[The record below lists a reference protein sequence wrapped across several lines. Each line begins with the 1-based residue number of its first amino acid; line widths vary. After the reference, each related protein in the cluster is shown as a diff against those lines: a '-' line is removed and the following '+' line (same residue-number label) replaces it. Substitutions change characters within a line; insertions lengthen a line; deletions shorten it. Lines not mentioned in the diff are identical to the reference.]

1 MKNNLPVM
9 LLKGLILLP
18 YQEVRLELNNN
29 LSRRIVE
36 ISSKNHNDQVL
47 VVCPIDQMEENP
59 SVSDL
64 PRVGVIGKIKT
75 KVELPNGLR
84 VVINGLE
91 RVKVEDYY
99 NYQNED
105 FLGSEVIKIE
115 LPKFNE
121 IEEKAKIKK
130 LKSITVKY
138 INANPNVSN
147 SILNMVKKTDDL
159 DKLTAIITSFIPFSI
174 EKKILYMCELNSLK
188 RAESLIKDLTIELE
202 ILSLDKKIDYEL
214 KNSLESTQKE
224 FILREKIK
232 EIRKEL
238 GEEDYKEQEIANYNK
253 LLIGLDLNSK
263 TKTKIQ
269 NEIHKYETM
278 NIQSPEISLQR
289 NYLDT
294 LLNLPW
300 NILSKDEVDL
310 KKIKR
315 KLDQSHY
322 GLEKVKTRII
332 EYIAV
337 KKRNKDL
344 IAPIIC
350 LIGPPGVGKT
360 TLAMS
365 IANALNK
372 EFYKISVG
380 GLNDSN
386 ELIGHRR
393 TYLGASPGRIMQ
405 SIIKCNTKNP
415 LILIDEIDKMVKDIK
430 GDPAS
435 TLLDILDV
443 NQNKMFID
451 NYLEEP
457 FSLNNVLFI
466 TTANNEET
474 IPLELK
480 DRLEIINLYSYS
492 LYEKL
497 DIAKKHLIPKIFSE
511 HLVSS
516 KNIVLNDE
524 IIVYI
529 INKYTKEAGVRD
541 LERKLATIV
550 RKVVTN
556 YDLNKKEAKIN
567 ITIDNVKEYL
577 DNAIYDNLKIKT
589 NNYGIVNALAYTLYG
604 GSILKIE
611 TVLYNGKD
619 NITITG
625 SLGKVMLESVKVAL
639 SYLKNNLDFYKIN
652 EKSLKSKDLHLH
664 VLEGAVKKEGPSA
677 GVAIT
682 TAILSLLLKEKID
695 DSIAFTG
702 EISLQG
708 EILKVGGIK
717 EKIIGAYNE
726 GVTRIYL
733 PSANKNDLDEIP
745 EDIKV
750 KMEFILV
757 NNYQEIYHSLFKK

>member
-130 LKSITVKY
+130 LKNITVKY

-159 DKLTAIITSFIPFSI
+159 DKLTDIITSFIPFSI

-224 FILREKIK
+224 FILREKIR

-253 LLIGLDLNSK
+253 LLIDLDLNSK

>member
-159 DKLTAIITSFIPFSI
+159 DKLTDIITSFIPFSI

-253 LLIGLDLNSK
+253 LLIELDLNSK